1 MDEKIIAELVAGLIA
16 SGMIGG
22 LSGSMPDPT
31 KKPDFDKFKAEA
43 EAKRE
48 EARAKAKTF
57 MAKYNAERAK
67 ALYDAFVQVGFSE
80 VQAFE
85 LLKETFILER

>member
-22 LSGSMPDPT
+22 LSGGMPDPT

-48 EARAKAKTF
+48 EA
-57 MAKYNAERAK
+57 RAK